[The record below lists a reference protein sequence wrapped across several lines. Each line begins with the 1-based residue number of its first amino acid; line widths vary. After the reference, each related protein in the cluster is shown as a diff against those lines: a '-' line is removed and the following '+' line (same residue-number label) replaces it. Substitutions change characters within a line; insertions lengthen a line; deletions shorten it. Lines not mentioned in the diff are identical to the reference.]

1 MLIIAKYLS
10 KKNLVI
16 IFEKNKS
23 IGGAW
28 KIKKIKNFFF
38 SNLHSNV
45 IVPTKKKM
53 KTYFQKLIKYCPNLI
68 SK

>member
-1 MLIIAKYLS
+1 MKKRIAIIGSSPVMLIIAKYLS

-28 KIKKIKNFFF
+28 KIKKD
-38 SNLHSNV
+38 
-45 IVPTKKKM
+45 
-53 KTYFQKLIKYCPNLI
+53 
-68 SK
+68 